1 MGCMSDVPRHPC
13 RLIVLTG
20 GPGAGKTAVLE
31 VLRRNFGGQV
41 TVLPESASILF
52 KGGFPRGHLPSER
65 RCAQRAIFHVQR
77 QLERLALE
85 DGPHLVALCDRGT
98 VDGLAY
104 WPGDSE
110 AFWKDMGTDR
120 EAELARYHAVIHLH
134 TPGDGGGYD
143 HSNPERQESAEE
155 AAAIDRAIHAAWE
168 GHPRRYT
175 VESTPDFLDKVVRVL
190 ALIAGEMPGRHHIHA
205 QMPGVMREP

>member
-1 MGCMSDVPRHPC
+1 MGGMSDAPRHPC

-31 VLRRNFGGQV
+31 VIRRNFGGQV
-41 TVLPESASILF
+41 FVLPEAASILF
-52 KGGFPRGHLPSER
+52 RGGFPRGSRPSER
-65 RCAQRAIFHVQR
+65 RCAQRAIFQVQR

-104 WPGDSE
+104 WPGDPA
-110 AFWKDMGTDR
+110 AFWSELGTDR
-120 EAELARYHAVIHLH
+120 ATELARYHAVIHLR
-134 TPGDGGGYD
+134 TPDDAGGYD
-143 HSNPERQESAEE
+143 HSNPVRRESAEE
-155 AAAIDRAIHAAWE
+155 AAVVDAAIHAAWE

-175 VESTPDFLDKVVRVL
+175 VESTVDFMDKVVRVL
-190 ALIAGEMPGRHHIHA
+190 ALLAGEMPGRHHLHA
-205 QMPGVMREP
+205 TVPGVVREP

>member
-1 MGCMSDVPRHPC
+1 MSDAPRHSC

-31 VLRRNFGGQV
+31 VLRRNFAGQV
-41 TVLPESASILF
+41 TVLPEAASILF
-52 KGGFPRGHLPSER
+52 KGGFPRGERPGER

-104 WPGDSE
+104 WPGDPE
-110 AFWKDMGTDR
+110 AFWRDMASDP
-120 EAELARYHAVIHLH
+120 EAEKARYHAVIHLR
-134 TPGDGGGYD
+134 TPTDAVGYD
-143 HSNPERQESAEE
+143 HSNPMRRESAEE
-155 AAAIDRAIHAAWE
+155 AATIDRAIHAAWE
-168 GHPRRYT
+168 GHPRRFT
-175 VESTPDFLDKVVRVL
+175 VESTEDFMDKVVRVL
-190 ALIAGEMPGRHHIHA
+190 ALIAGEMPGRHHLHA
-205 QMPGVMREP
+205 KVPGVVREP